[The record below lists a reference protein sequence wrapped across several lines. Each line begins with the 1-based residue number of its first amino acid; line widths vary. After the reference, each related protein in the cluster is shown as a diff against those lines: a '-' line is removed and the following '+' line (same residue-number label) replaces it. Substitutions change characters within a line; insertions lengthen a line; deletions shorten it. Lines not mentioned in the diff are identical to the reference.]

1 MKHVRKNR
9 IQVFESIQPR
19 TFKGT
24 LSPHQL
30 RGCQWLLATRANN
43 VSVILADEMGLGKTA
58 TTIAYLLQLFEYSI
72 HDYEENAHNQAH
84 NAVVEEAEPGRNDLR
99 NDETPLEPRRN
110 EETPLASRRN
120 EETPIESQ
128 VSISESVPDG
138 QVIPSPLHRIA
149 PVSFP
154 FLKGLGPTTRGSL
167 GPHLIICPSSVMV
180 NWMNE
185 IKRFAPSMQAVLF
198 RPSSV
203 SSNKPSDEVL
213 RANIVI
219 ANTTTFERKS
229 ANARWLFKKNWES
242 LIIDEA
248 HDLKNSSAIRF
259 TKACKV
265 KARHRVLL
273 TGTPVQNNVQELITL
288 LRFVVADSFLLAD
301 AQNAYIT
308 DVAMSEANA
317 DSKNQSKASKNDDY
331 NSSGSES
338 SDEEYDT
345 KNNNNDDDDDDDDE
359 DDEFQGED
367 LIHKKIVEMV
377 CKRSEH
383 KYLQQLIDLF
393 VLRRTKSSVSFKLP
407 PKTRIQS
414 LVEPTT
420 NQKKL
425 LATAH
430 FAVLNASSNSTL
442 AAVIIKILGV
452 KTFAEAYELLKESP
466 MAVVGQLSGLITDSV
481 LTSSSSLSSSLVE
494 QIQITADDISDELET
509 VSANG
514 WSGKVMSVMKKIA
527 LHPLLVRSRYSIED
541 CLEFTTIV
549 CNEESKS
556 KKPNNNEG
564 GGGGGGKMLKRS
576 SRTLV
581 PCEIK
586 RSSSSAT
593 SFSHQLDVPT
603 MEQLTMWAT
612 QVCKEENDT
621 TLTNA
626 QVSSRVRILSRQ
638 AMHILGL
645 SDLAIHSWVESLP
658 RSAGATHLML
668 PNDAFLDS
676 GKMSAL
682 LTILSKHSKDDK
694 VLVFSQYLESLD
706 IVERILQMNG
716 EDTFRVDG
724 ATDILKRQGILDA
737 FTNDISSPRVM
748 LLSTRTGGVGLN
760 LSRANIVVFLDP
772 DWSAQVMLQAED
784 RSHRMGQTKSV
795 TVYRLCTRGSF
806 EEHIQGVA
814 DDKARLS
821 DKLLREP
828 EKKSKASEELTDKM
842 LQECLR

>member
-1 MKHVRKNR
+1 MSH
-9 IQVFESIQPR
+9 S
-19 TFKGT
+19 
-24 LSPHQL
+24 S
-30 RGCQWLLATRANN
+30 
-43 VSVILADEMGLGKTA
+43 
-58 TTIAYLLQLFEYSI
+58 
-72 HDYEENAHNQAH
+72 
-84 NAVVEEAEPGRNDLR
+84 
-99 NDETPLEPRRN
+99 EPRRN
-110 EETPLASRRN
+110 ADVSSLGRQNATEAS
-120 EETPIESQ
+120 S
-128 VSISESVPDG
+128 SSDASFDESVPKG
-138 QVIPSPLHRIA
+138 RVIPSSMHKVA
-149 PVSFP
+149 PVSLP
-154 FLKGLGPTTRGSL
+154 FLRNLGPTTRGSL
-167 GPHLIICPSSVMV
+167 GPHLVICPSSVMV

-185 IKRFAPSMQAVLF
+185 IKRFAPSMTAVLF
-198 RPSSV
+198 RPSST

-229 ANARWLFKKNWES
+229 KSARWLYKTVWES

-248 HDLKNSSAIRF
+248 HDLKNSAAIRF

-301 AQNAYIT
+301 AQGAFIT
-308 DVAMSEANA
+308 DAAMSSSNV
-317 DSKNQSKASKNDDY
+317 DSRGKTAKNEDQNY
-331 NSSGSES
+331 SSGSDSSGEEYES
-338 SDEEYDT
+338 SRNGN
-345 KNNNNDDDDDDDDE
+345 KSDDDDDDDDE
-359 DDEFQGED
+359 DEFQGED

-383 KYLQQLIDLF
+383 KHLQHLIDLF
-393 VLRRTKSSVSFKLP
+393 VLRRTKSSVSINLP

-430 FAVLNASSNSTL
+430 FAVLHASASSTL
-442 AAVIIKILGV
+442 ASVVIKILGV
-452 KTFAEAYELLKESP
+452 KTFAEAIEILNDSP
-466 MAVVGQLSGLITDSV
+466 MAIVGQLSGLISASSSS
-481 LTSSSSLSSSLVE
+481 TSSSSSSTTTLADHKHKIPSLPSSSSSSSSSLVATMSTTE
-494 QIQITADDISDELET
+494 DTNDELEA

-527 LHPLLVRSRYSIED
+527 LHPLLVRSRYSVED
-541 CLEFTTIV
+541 CLEFTIIV
-549 CNEESKS
+549 CNEDSKA
-556 KKPNNNEG
+556 KKSNNSSSV
-564 GGGGGGKMLKRS
+564 GGGGGGKILKRTSRALIPGEIQRNS
-576 SRTLV
+576 ST
-581 PCEIK
+581 
-586 RSSSSAT
+586 SST
-593 SFSHQLDVPT
+593 FSFSHQLEVPN

-612 QVCKEENDT
+612 QVCKDENDLS
-621 TLTNA
+621 LTPA
-626 QVSSRVRILSRQ
+626 QVSARERVLARQ
-638 AMHILGL
+638 AMHTLGL
-645 SDLAIHSWVESLP
+645 SDLAIHTWVESLP
-658 RSAGATHLML
+658 RSAGANHMLL

-676 GKMSAL
+676 GKISAL

-706 IVERILQMNG
+706 IVERILSMNG
-716 EDTFRVDG
+716 EETFRVDG

-737 FTNDISSPRVM
+737 FSLDNSSPRVM
-748 LLSTRTGGVGLN
+748 LLTTRTGGVGLN

-814 DDKARLS
+814 DDKAKLS

-828 EKKSKASEELTDKM
+828 EKKSRASEEITDRM
-842 LQECLR
+842 LEECLRDS